1 MMIRTESLR
10 RGSGLTTRAALSSTC
25 WQLAR
30 EKVDTICGIRHL
42 FSNFMPIFFTDDLTS
57 ASGGWIDFS
66 TETDG
71 YIEGLS
77 LNVTEETGTLYYVTA
92 YAINGAGDTRAQK
105 PKSIEKPTL

>member
-1 MMIRTESLR
+1 MVHDDQNGITASWLGFDHESGIVKYL
-10 RGSGLTTRAALSSTC
+10 
-25 WQLAR
+25 LAVGTGEGR
-30 EKVDTICGIRHL
+30 DLLNYGIRLQNFKSIL
-42 FSNFMPIFFTDDLTS
+42 FADDLTS

-92 YAINGAGDTRAQK
+92 YAINGAGDGMSQ
-105 PKSIEKPTL
+105 PGVE